1 MQNRVSNMQRAWF
14 LFSHSI
20 SLASGFF
27 CCASLWHPDTSHAS
41 STKSRCPCELHGIF
55 SSNHYKQ
62 TPQATLS
69 SPIPLWR
76 WMQYCWVWS
85 APVFI
90 AFMKLK
96 PHEICTISSSFS
108 SEINKKVKKKKRRR
122 RQTLL
127 FHPKECSNGTWE
139 QQAQSSAAEGEI
151 LPLVNPRGL
160 GSCCRSQGFLHK
172 FPVRDTNY
180 VTLPGGENTLSSAW
194 QNQAYQH
201 RPKLTI
207 CLLSTSCVC
216 TALTALPRSHKPTL
230 PYNLLPCKV

>member
-90 AFMKLK
+90 AFMTLK

-108 SEINKKVKKKKRRR
+108 SEINKKVKKKKEEEDKHCYFIQMSAPMVRGNSRHR
-122 RQTLL
+122 AQQLRVKSSPWWTPGAWAAAAGAKVSSTNSQ
-127 FHPKECSNGTWE
+127 SGT
-139 QQAQSSAAEGEI
+139 
-151 LPLVNPRGL
+151 
-160 GSCCRSQGFLHK
+160 
-172 FPVRDTNY
+172 
-180 VTLPGGENTLSSAW
+180 
-194 QNQAYQH
+194 
-201 RPKLTI
+201 
-207 CLLSTSCVC
+207 
-216 TALTALPRSHKPTL
+216 PTT
-230 PYNLLPCKV
+230 

>member
-14 LFSHSI
+14 LFSQSI

-85 APVFI
+85 TPVFI

-108 SEINKKVKKKKRRR
+108 SEINKKVKKKKKKKTNIAISSKRVLQWYVGTAGTELSSWGWNPPLGEPQGPGQLLQEPRFPPQIPSQGHQLRNVTRRR
-122 RQTLL
+122 KHSVLCLTKPGISTPPKAHYL
-127 FHPKECSNGTWE
+127 F
-139 QQAQSSAAEGEI
+139 AQY
-151 LPLVNPRGL
+151 LV
-160 GSCCRSQGFLHK
+160 CLHCAHGIA
-172 FPVRDTNY
+172 T
-180 VTLPGGENTLSSAW
+180 
-194 QNQAYQH
+194 
-201 RPKLTI
+201 
-207 CLLSTSCVC
+207 
-216 TALTALPRSHKPTL
+216 
-230 PYNLLPCKV
+230 

>member
-1 MQNRVSNMQRAWF
+1 MQRAWF

-27 CCASLWHPDTSHAS
+27 CCTSLWHPNTSHAS
-41 STKSRCPCELHGIF
+41 STKSRCPCELRGIF

-62 TPQATLS
+62 TPQAALS

-96 PHEICTISSSFS
+96 PHEICTISSSFRP
-108 SEINKKVKKKKRRR
+108 EINKKCKKAKHF
-122 RQTLL
+122 L
-127 FHPKECSNGTWE
+127 FHPNEGSNGMWE
-139 QQAQSSAAEGEI
+139 QQAQSSAVEGEI

-160 GSCCRSQGFLHK
+160 GSSCRSQGFIHK
-172 FPVRDTNY
+172 FHPVRAIKY
-180 VTLPGGENTLSSAW
+180 
-194 QNQAYQH
+194 
-201 RPKLTI
+201 
-207 CLLSTSCVC
+207 
-216 TALTALPRSHKPTL
+216 HKIT
-230 PYNLLPCKV
+230 